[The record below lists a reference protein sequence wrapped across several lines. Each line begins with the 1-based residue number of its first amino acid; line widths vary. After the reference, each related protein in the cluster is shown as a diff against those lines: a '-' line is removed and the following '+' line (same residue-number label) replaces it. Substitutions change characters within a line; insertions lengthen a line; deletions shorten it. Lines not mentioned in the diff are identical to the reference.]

1 MTPFWQNRMLLK
13 GLHLLALAQAFRR
26 YRNPRRRRSGAYLT
40 AFYERAWQEA
50 AADLGAT
57 YESLGGGIGEIT
69 LDGARI
75 RVCENTSPIDDPVAL
90 AVAADKVLTYRLL
103 TAQGLP
109 VPPHAA
115 FRLDQIGRAAEF
127 VEWAERDCVV
137 KPAGG
142 TGGGRGVTT
151 GVRRPSHLARAA
163 AAAAVYNDELLIEEQ
178 VEGDNYRLL
187 YLDGVLLDAFV
198 RRSPS
203 VIADGRSTIARLVRN
218 ANEERLRRGWGVS
231 QVLLTVDLDM
241 ERTLAR
247 QGLSLQ
253 SVPAEGTVVTLKRVV
268 NENQGADN
276 ATATALLCDAIVAD
290 GARAAWTAG
299 VRLAGI
305 DIITRDPGV
314 PLAES
319 GGVILEVN
327 TPPNYYFH
335 YHKSDGCF
343 PLAAAVL
350 ERLLDEARCVGL
362 PTDNREANRP

>member
-1 MTPFWQNRMLLK
+1 MTSVWQNRLLLK
-13 GLHLLALAQAFRR
+13 GLHLLALARAFRR
-26 YRNPRRRRSGAYLT
+26 YRNPRRRQSGAHLS
-40 AFYERAWQEA
+40 AFYDWAWREA

-69 LDGARI
+69 RDGARV

-90 AVAADKVLTYRLL
+90 AVAADKALTYRLL
-103 TAQGLP
+103 TAAGLP
-109 VPPHAA
+109 VPRHAV
-115 FRLDQIGRAAEF
+115 FRLDDAGPAAAFLRAGR
-127 VEWAERDCVV
+127 RDCVV

-163 AAAAVYNDELLIEEQ
+163 ASAAVYNEELLIEEQ
-178 VEGDNYRLL
+178 AEGDNYRLL

-198 RRSPS
+198 RRAPS
-203 VIADGRSTIARLVRN
+203 VVADGRATVARLIRRT
-218 ANEERLRRGWGVS
+218 NEERLRQGSGLS
-231 QVLLTVDLDM
+231 QVLLTIDLDM

-253 SVPAEGTVVTLKRVV
+253 SVPVEGRVVTLKTVV
-268 NENQGADN
+268 NENQGKDN
-276 ATATALLCDAIVAD
+276 VTATSLLCDAIIAD
-290 GARAAWTAG
+290 GARAARVTG

-305 DIITRDPGV
+305 DIITRDLNV
-314 PLAES
+314 PLSES

-343 PLAAAVL
+343 PLAATVL
-350 ERLLDEARCVGL
+350 AQLLAEERSVSTPA
-362 PTDNREANRP
+362 DNREVSRS